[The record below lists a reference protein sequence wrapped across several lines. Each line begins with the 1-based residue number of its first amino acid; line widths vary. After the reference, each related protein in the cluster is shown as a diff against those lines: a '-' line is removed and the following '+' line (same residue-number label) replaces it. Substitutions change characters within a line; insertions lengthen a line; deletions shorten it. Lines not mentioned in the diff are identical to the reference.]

1 MQIQQKMTDGIN
13 AYAKNKYG
21 AETFT
26 FLKSKIWR
34 KIYPNIN
41 NAKTTAIFMHISNK
55 SFCSIYKHKLSQ
67 TVILLLLLSILLL
80 QY

>member
-67 TVILLLLLSILLL
+67 TVILLLLSILLL